1 MNRNQPIKIKSVDVA
16 SVLQKV
22 TGEEPELM
30 YESGSTV
37 ATFLF
42 KHSDKIMNTLAMY
55 EIGLQVDAKDLLAI
69 RNQLFRRLKGGR

>member
-1 MNRNQPIKIKSVDVA
+1 MNRPQKIGIKSVDVA
-16 SVLQKV
+16 SVLHTV
-22 TGEEPELM
+22 TGQEPELL

-42 KHSDKIMNTLAMY
+42 KHSDEIMNTLALH
-55 EIGLQVDAKDLLAI
+55 EIGLQVDAKTLLTN